1 MNTTATAPSPR
12 YRLNAADGL
21 KILRGAALA
30 AGGAILAYLSSEAL
44 PNLETGTAIGGALA
58 AAAATALNAL
68 RKWLT
73 GPTT

>member
-1 MNTTATAPSPR
+1 MTSSTAPPSPR
-12 YRLNAADGL
+12 FRLNAEDGL

-30 AGGAILAYLSSEAL
+30 AGGAILTYLSVEVL
-44 PNLETGTAIGGALA
+44 PHLDAGTALGAAIA

-73 GPTT
+73 GPA